1 MSKMYFFPL
10 RLADDWLSDG
20 PANDTV
26 YEISE
31 KYVSA
36 EWHYNDTESDI
47 VKAWCAV
54 GTYPYAE
61 DISPKKEL
69 NISSM
74 NSNGVN
80 VASVPAMK
88 SGLFLHLLSPHS
100 SLPLNLLKCTMH

>member
-1 MSKMYFFPL
+1 M
-10 RLADDWLSDG
+10 SDG
-20 PANDTV
+20 SANDTV
-26 YEISE
+26 YEISS

-88 SGLFLHLLSPHS
+88 SGLFLPLIVYHS
-100 SLPLNLLKCTMH
+100 CLPLNLKCMQ